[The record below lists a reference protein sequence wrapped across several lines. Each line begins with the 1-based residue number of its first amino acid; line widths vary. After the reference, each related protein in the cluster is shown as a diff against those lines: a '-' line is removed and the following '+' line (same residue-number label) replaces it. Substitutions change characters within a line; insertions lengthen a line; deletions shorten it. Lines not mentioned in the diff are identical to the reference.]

1 MKNLILLFLI
11 FFTLTSCRKDPKP
24 DLAGKFAGNFYGT
37 KTVNTIITDETWK
50 ITKQDLNH
58 VNVIFFFTNTYPDG
72 SVTRSK
78 YDIYI
83 PNVTVSENNVLNFNN
98 QFVLDQ
104 LKNSVIGKAN
114 LTNDIIDYDITITSE
129 YSTSK
134 LSNKIY
140 RR

>member
-58 VNVIFFFTNTYPDG
+58 VNVILFFTNTYPDG

>member
-1 MKNLILLFLI
+1 MKNLILLSLI
-11 FFTLTSCRKDPKP
+11 FFTLASCRKDPEP

-72 SVTRSK
+72 SVTRSE

-83 PNVTVSENNVLNFNN
+83 PNVTVSENNVLDFNN
-98 QFVLDQ
+98 EFMFDQ
-104 LKNSVIGKAN
+104 LEYSVIGKAN
-114 LTNDIIDYDITITSE
+114 LTNDTIDYDIAITSE
-129 YSTSK
+129 YNTSK

>member
-11 FFTLTSCRKDPKP
+11 FSILTSCRKDTKP
-24 DLAGKFAGNFYGT
+24 DLAEKFVGDYDGS
-37 KTVNTIITDETWK
+37 KTDNTVITTENWK

-58 VNVIFFFTNTYPDG
+58 VNVLFYFTNTYPGG

-83 PNVTVSENNVLNFNN
+83 PNVTVSENNVLDFNN
-98 QFVLDQ
+98 EFYFDQ
-104 LKNSVIGKAN
+104 LKNKVIGKAN
-114 LTNDIIDYDITITSE
+114 LANDTLDYDITITDE
-129 YSTSK
+129 YSSRK

-140 RR
+140 R